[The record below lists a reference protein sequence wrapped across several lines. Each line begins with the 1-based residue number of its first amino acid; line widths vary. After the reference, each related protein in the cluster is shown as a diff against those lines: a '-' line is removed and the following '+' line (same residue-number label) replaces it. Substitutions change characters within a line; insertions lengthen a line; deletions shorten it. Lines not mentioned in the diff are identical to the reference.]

1 MIEVST
7 DPSFSLLAFS
17 QLVTNDNQITSS
29 PLIENETYYWR
40 IQYDGSIYSSIGSFN
55 IVNYGIHP
63 DVEFWL
69 DPSDVLINSGDR
81 VETWIDQ
88 RGNHDFEQSTLTEM
102 PYFQSN
108 NVSFNDHPI
117 IEFRNNE
124 NNFLENVDLS
134 FLSEGEILVV
144 MKNTHYPSS
153 GTSNTGVWKFGT
165 GLD

>member
-1 MIEVST
+1 MTTPSICFSQNDLVYPKQDQVLAQTEILFTWSLESNVNDYLIEVST

-102 PYFQSN
+102 P
-108 NVSFNDHPI
+108 
-117 IEFRNNE
+117 
-124 NNFLENVDLS
+124 
-134 FLSEGEILVV
+134 
-144 MKNTHYPSS
+144 
-153 GTSNTGVWKFGT
+153 
-165 GLD
+165 